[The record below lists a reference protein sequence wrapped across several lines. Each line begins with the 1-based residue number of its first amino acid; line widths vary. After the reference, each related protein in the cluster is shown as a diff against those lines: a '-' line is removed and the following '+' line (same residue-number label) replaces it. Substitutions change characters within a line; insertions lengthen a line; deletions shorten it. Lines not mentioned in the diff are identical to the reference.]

1 MTIKF
6 STGTRNAIAG
16 PTGFGATF
24 ANGVMHI
31 YSGPQP
37 LTGDAAPSGTLLGI
51 VTKDGAAFT
60 AGSPTNGLTFA
71 SPVDGTITKSADNWK
86 FTGLAAGTAGWF
98 RLMGNALDSLGA
110 STTAVR
116 MDGSVGTNGADLNL
130 SNLSVAVGSPNT
142 IDVFRFTIPAQ

>member
-1 MTIKF
+1 MTIKL
-6 STGTRNAIAG
+6 STGARNAMAG

-24 ANGVMHI
+24 ANGVI
-31 YSGPQP
+31 YVYSGPQP
-37 LTGDAAPSGTLLGI
+37 LTADAAPSGTLLGI
-51 VTKDGAAFT
+51 GTKDGAAFT
-60 AGSPTNGLTFA
+60 PGSPTDGLTFA
-71 SPVDGTITKSADNWK
+71 VPVDGTISKSADNWK

-98 RLMGNALDSLGA
+98 RLMGNAVDPMTT